1 MTHHDHPKT
10 GPKRGP
16 GTRSRNGRGAHPWPA
31 EKIPEPGYA
40 YLATALPTPSTP
52 QGPTRRVCWRCV
64 RPLEASHDGHTS
76 VLREEKPP
84 DPAEQCP
91 RCERSFGKRPA
102 AP

>member
-1 MTHHDHPKT
+1 MRQPRDGTNA
-10 GPKRGP
+10 GAKRG
-16 GTRSRNGRGAHPWPA
+16 RGVHPWPA
-31 EKIPEPGYA
+31 ELTPEPGYA
-40 YLATALPTPSTP
+40 YRVTTLPTPYTP